1 MRALALGL
9 ALLASAATPVRG
21 DAPPAPGAPDGGCP
35 PNDESCA
42 PASPIAAPTLVVPTG
57 TPAQLEAWLRERISA
72 VLEAPALRSARLGV
86 SVIDVDSGRAIF
98 ARNDKELLNPASNV
112 KLFTTAAALSLL
124 GPEFR
129 WKTTVYVD
137 GSVSS
142 GEIKGRVYLQGRG
155 DPTLV
160 IEDLWKIATDLW
172 ARGVRK
178 IQGDLV
184 VDDTYFDEVRLGPG
198 FDQKQ
203 EDQPFRAPNGAV
215 SLNYNAVAIHI
226 LPGAA
231 DAAPGR
237 VLLDPETPYFVIHNE
252 VRTVAKGRTSLAIEL
267 REQEAAM
274 DITVRG
280 RISKSDGGR
289 TELRR
294 IAHPDLYTAY
304 AFRELLA
311 RRGIKL
317 TGTIVRGAVPT
328 QARALVQHVSSPL
341 SVVVREIN
349 KRSSN
354 FMAEQLV
361 KTLGAEVGGKPGSWP
376 KGLAAIADF
385 LDKLGIGRADYKMQ
399 NGSGLYDTNR
409 FTTAQATQLL
419 RSVSRDFRVAAD
431 FVGSLAV
438 AGADGTISHRL
449 SGTVAER
456 QVRAKT
462 GTLQGTSSLAGYA
475 GWPNRSPLAFAI
487 FVNGLSD
494 GATSQARAAQDEIC
508 RLLVTYLSAIK

>member
-1 MRALALGL
+1 M
-9 ALLASAATPVRG
+9 SPPVPTP
-21 DAPPAPGAPDGGCP
+21 
-35 PNDESCA
+35 
-42 PASPIAAPTLVVPTG
+42 VVPTG
-57 TPAQLEAWLRERISA
+57 TPAELERWLSDKIAATLDAPTLRGAKLGIS
-72 VLEAPALRSARLGV
+72 VV
-86 SVIDVDSGRAIF
+86 DVESGRPLF
-98 ARNDKELLNPASNV
+98 TRNDKELLNPASNV

-129 WKTTVYVD
+129 WKTTLYID
-137 GSVSS
+137 GALSQ
-142 GEIKGRVYLQGRG
+142 GELKGRVYLQGRG

-160 IEDLWKIATDLW
+160 IEDLWKLATDLW

-178 IQGDLV
+178 ISGDLV

-203 EDQPFRAPNGAV
+203 EDAPFRAPNGAV
-215 SLNYNAVAIHI
+215 SLNYNAVAIHV
-226 LPGAA
+226 LPGPT
-231 DAAPGR
+231 DAAPAR

-252 VRTVAKGRTSLAIEL
+252 VRTVAKGRTSIVIEL

-280 RISKSDGGR
+280 RISKNDGGR

-294 IAHPDLYTAY
+294 IAHPDLYA
-304 AFRELLA
+304 AHALKELLA
-311 RRGIKL
+311 RRGIKV
-317 TGTIVRGAVPT
+317 GGNIVRGAVPSAT
-328 QARALVQHVSSPL
+328 GRAVVQHVSQPL

-361 KTLGAEVGGKPGSWP
+361 KTLGAEIGGRPGTWP

-385 LDKLGIGRADYKMQ
+385 LEKQGIQRTEYKMG

-409 FTTAQATQLL
+409 FSTAQATTLL
-419 RSVSRDFRVAAD
+419 RSTFRDFRVASD
-431 FVGSLAV
+431 FVGSLSV

-449 SGTVAER
+449 AGSIAER

-462 GTLQGTSSLAGYA
+462 GTLSGTSSLAGYA
-475 GWPNRSPLAFAI
+475 GWPNRPPLAFAI
-487 FVNGLSD
+487 FVNGLGE
-494 GATSQARAAQDEIC
+494 GATAQARAAQDEIC
-508 RLLVTYLSAIK
+508 RLLVTFLSAQK